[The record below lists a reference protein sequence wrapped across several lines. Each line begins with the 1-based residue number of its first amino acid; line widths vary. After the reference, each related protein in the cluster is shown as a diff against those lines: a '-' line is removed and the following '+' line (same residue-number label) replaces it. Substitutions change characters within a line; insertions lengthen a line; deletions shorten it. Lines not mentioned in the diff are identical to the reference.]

1 MDQGL
6 GRPTLRIARP
16 KGSKRAEMQGCFEV
30 IVPYIM
36 IGRLEEVDQPRLIYF
51 NGLYNKGAFS
61 CSGFR
66 HVIAFYTSATGT
78 LRGNSSFKVW
88 IIGIFQSRL

>member
-16 KGSKRAEMQGCFEV
+16 KGSKRAEMQGCFGV

-36 IGRLEEVDQPRLIYF
+36 MGRLEEVDQPRLIYF
-51 NGLYNKGAFS
+51 NGFYDEGPFS
-61 CSGFR
+61 CSSFQR
-66 HVIAFYTSATGT
+66 VIIFYTSATDT
-78 LRGNSSFKVW
+78 LRENSSFKVR
-88 IIGIFQSRL
+88 ITGIFQSRL